1 MPMHDDA
8 RNPVMKV
15 AIAAATGASIEW
27 YDFFI
32 YGTAAALVFPT
43 LYFPQTLSP
52 YVAQLAAFST
62 FAVGFLAR
70 PVGGALFGHFGD
82 RFGRKTTLVI
92 ALMIMGSA
100 STLIG
105 LLPGYKVLG
114 DLAPLLLVILRFV
127 QGLAVGGQWGGAVL
141 LAVESAPP
149 EKRGYFGS
157 FAQIGVPIGLVLA
170 NAVFYIVGAWL
181 GPDAFQSWGWRLPFL
196 LSIVIVGVGMYIQ
209 FQLEETA
216 EFSKEAIEHAPGA
229 VPVEKKS
236 PILDVMVAHPK
247 EIALAGGAF
256 IANNICFYVA
266 ITYAIAYGTSTLHL
280 PKQLM
285 LSAVMIGSIAMIPAL
300 MISGWLSDKWGRVG
314 IFMTGA
320 ALAGLWA
327 LVFFPLMDT
336 ASSILV
342 TLAITVELTLL
353 SVMYGPQAALFA
365 ELFPV
370 KLRYSGASLGYQA
383 GAVVGGGFAPIIA
396 ATLLEEFNTS
406 FSIALYMLVACAIS
420 FISTYLLSRSPNYAR
435 RGSDA

>member
-1 MPMHDDA
+1 MPTPDDT

-92 ALMIMGSA
+92 ALLIMGSA

-105 LLPGYKVLG
+105 LLPGYAVLG

-141 LAVESAPP
+141 LTVESAPP

-170 NAVFYIVGAWL
+170 NAVFYVVGAQF
-181 GPDAFQSWGWRLPFL
+181 GPAAFESWGWRLPFL

-216 EFSKEAIEHAPGA
+216 EFSTEVIGTPAAK
-229 VPVEKKS
+229 KKS
-236 PILDVMVAHPK
+236 PILDVIVAHPK

-285 LSAVMIGSIAMIPAL
+285 LSAVMIGSVAMIPAL
-300 MISGWLSDKWGRVG
+300 MMAGWLSDRWGRVG

-327 LVFFPLMDT
+327 LAFFPLVDT
-336 ASSILV
+336 ASPTLV
-342 TLAITVELTLL
+342 TLAITVELILL

-396 ATLLEEFNTS
+396 ATLLEQFNTS
-406 FSIALYMLVACAIS
+406 LSIALYMLVACAIS
-420 FISTYLLSRSPNYAR
+420 FISTYLLSHSPNYAR
-435 RGSDA
+435 LGNDA